1 MSPKPA
7 AWERGLQGLLQ
18 LLVLVSGVEECPAC
32 VHAVGC
38 GVLEQPC
45 LLAPSYDPLPHPFLR
60 LALPG
65 WHSVNQH
72 QGKHCLQARF
82 LLISSCQCPPSPP
95 ACCCRGW
102 HFVEQYQGKDFPIP
116 VKPELIDAI
125 KDVSEST
132 AQKGVPPAC
141 LPACLPATSLHASL
155 LACHM
160 PAPSPPAQR
169 LLCAALLWLCLLAC
183 MHLRTYPCCLPACPP
198 ACLPACAPF
207 PVPACSGRQ
216 MCTQLRRPLC
226 GPSWAFL

>member
-141 LPACLPATSLHASL
+141 LPACLPQACMRAFLPATCL
-155 LACHM
+155 L
-160 PAPSPPAQR
+160 PAR
-169 LLCAALLWLCLLAC
+169 LLNACSAPHCFGSACLPVCTCVPTLAA
-183 MHLRTYPCCLPACPP
+183 CLPACPP